1 MSSTGTLK
9 WTFDWIWCK
18 KVVKIHTHL
27 PNSLKLRVKQI
38 FGISMHSVAATRR
51 HHYQGK
57 AKKVFFDKWTSID
70 WITPLFKKLTPD
82 EISGNEFE
90 LLEVFAG
97 RLYWKTCNTKEVNEE
112 RQILFL
118 RDKKVI
124 ENNPPTKSV
133 LRKHVLRSVLQSS
146 KWRRLLCKD
155 FDGRNSCQWGW
166 QKVEN
171 EMMPLWTT
179 LPEPRT
185 YAENYLNMANGC
197 IR

>member
-1 MSSTGTLK
+1 M
-9 WTFDWIWCK
+9 
-18 KVVKIHTHL
+18 
-27 PNSLKLRVKQI
+27 
-38 FGISMHSVAATRR
+38 
-51 HHYQGK
+51 
-57 AKKVFFDKWTSID
+57 
-70 WITPLFKKLTPD
+70 
-82 EISGNEFE
+82 
-90 LLEVFAG
+90 
-97 RLYWKTCNTKEVNEE
+97 
-112 RQILFL
+112 
-118 RDKKVI
+118 I